1 MTTSPSSAVLL
12 SVLDTAPVWEG
23 STATVSLRNTVR
35 LARAVDRLGYHRFW
49 LAEHHNMTALST
61 SSPAVLAGQVAAAT
75 RRLRVG
81 AGGVML
87 PNHPPLVA
95 AEQFG
100 TLAALHPGRIDLG
113 VGRAPGTDPLTAR
126 ALRRQA
132 GPAGGT
138 DFPAQ
143 VKELLTYFA
152 PPGADTGQHGRD
164 ARAERADHDD
174 HDDQDGQNGQ
184 NGQDPTAGPRAV
196 HAARAVRA
204 VPANEHFVPVWVL
217 GSGDYSAR
225 LAAVLGL
232 PFAYAHHF
240 SPHGTLAALDTYRT
254 RFQPSP
260 YLSEPYCLVSVFAAV
275 AEDDRR
281 GRQLAE
287 PLRAITAQSLRG
299 LDPLFPSV
307 EEAASF
313 ELSAEERTVVDALY
327 GAQVFGGPETA
338 RQRIGELVET
348 TGADEVMVVSAIQD
362 HDERV
367 RSYELLAQVTGRIPA
382 LVAARA

>member
-1 MTTSPSSAVLL
+1 MTTSPSSDVLL
-12 SVLDTAPVWEG
+12 SVLDTAPVWKG
-23 STATVSLRNTVR
+23 STATDSLRNTVR

-126 ALRRQA
+126 ALRREA

-143 VKELLTYFA
+143 VKELLSYFA
-152 PPGADTGQHGRD
+152 PPGADTGRNS
-164 ARAERADHDD
+164 R
-174 HDDQDGQNGQ
+174 DDQYSQYGQD
-184 NGQDPTAGPRAV
+184 GQDPTAGARAV
-196 HAARAVRA
+196 HPVRAVRA

-275 AEDDRR
+275 ADDDRR
-281 GRQLAE
+281 GRRLGE

-307 EEAASF
+307 EEAAGF

-367 RSYELLAQVTGRIPA
+367 RSYELLAQVTGRVPA
-382 LVAARA
+382 LAAARA